1 MQIKPLTTSSD
12 LQVQWCNAIET
23 WQVCCTLR
31 NIPDGIHFD
40 VAMATFS
47 VSTHSSTLKSLLNEH
62 FATLKI

>member
-1 MQIKPLTTSSD
+1 MQIKPLTAS
-12 LQVQWCNAIET
+12 LVVQVQLRNAIET

-47 VSTHSSTLKSLLNEH
+47 VPTHSSTLKSLLNEH